1 MARRKEEVQQQVV
14 QHREGC
20 QFAQYSPHS
29 RTKMSTVE
37 QTTTN
42 QVSATFF
49 FDNQENHEMLVQQF
63 GDHVNY
69 NGGVL
74 KENIIMK
81 LNELRSDDKQI
92 RDNFVS
98 FINSF

>member
-1 MARRKEEVQQQVV
+1 MARRKEEVQQIV

-29 RTKMSTVE
+29 RTKVSTVE

-49 FDNQENHEMLVQQF
+49 FDNQENHETLVQ
-63 GDHVNY
+63 
-69 NGGVL
+69 
-74 KENIIMK
+74 
-81 LNELRSDDKQI
+81 
-92 RDNFVS
+92 
-98 FINSF
+98 

>member
-1 MARRKEEVQQQVV
+1 MARRKEEVQQIV

-37 QTTTN
+37 QNTTN
-42 QVSATFF
+42 QASATFF
-49 FDNQENHEMLVQQF
+49 FDNQENHETLVQQF

-98 FINSF
+98 LLNCF